1 MDSPPSPQGHPG
13 AGNTLQFAA
22 DPFGFVDRAV
32 REVGDCFRLD
42 LLGSEVYILAHPDYA
57 RQVLVSE
64 VDAFGKTEDFRR
76 AFGEGLLTVEGE
88 AWRRQRE
95 AIAPRFFRERIDEY
109 VSTMAERAARRSQT
123 WDDRID
129 LESEMSGLAL
139 EILFASLFGRD
150 LDVDGDDR
158 IRESAAGLNGWFEP
172 TSWAL
177 PEWMPTPA
185 RRRFRRSVDTL
196 ETEADRLVREA
207 DPGGDSLLSDLV
219 AAAEAGAPLTPERL
233 RDQVVTFTF
242 AGHETTAKA
251 MTFAWYYL
259 TRNPSVRARFHDE
272 IDAFDGPPED
282 LDALPLTRRIVKE
295 TLRLQA
301 PVHTIPRRTTEP
313 VEMGGYHIPEGK
325 EVHIGVRTIQRDGRF
340 WEDPETFRPD
350 RWEGERENTEFAYFP
365 FGGGRRTCIGREF
378 ALAEATA
385 VLATIG
391 REYEFR
397 WEGET
402 PVPVTSEVTTK
413 VDGDSPVR
421 VLER

>member
-1 MDSPPSPQGHPG
+1 MDDPPSPQGHPG

-22 DPFGFVDRAV
+22 DPFGFVDRV
-32 REVGDCFRLD
+32 IGEVGDLFRLD
-42 LLGSEVYILAHPDYA
+42 LLGEEVYILAHPDYA
-57 RQVLVSE
+57 ERVLVSDVE
-64 VDAFGKTEDFRR
+64 SFGKTEDFRR
-76 AFGEGLLTVEGE
+76 AFGEGLLTVEGD

-95 AIAPRFFRERIDEY
+95 AIAPHFFRERIDGY
-109 VSTMAERAARRSQT
+109 ADTMAERAARRART
-123 WDDRID
+123 WDERID
-129 LESEMSGLAL
+129 LESEMSALAL

-185 RRRFRRSVDTL
+185 RRRFRRSVDAL
-196 ETEADRLVREA
+196 EAEADRLIGDA
-207 DPGGDSLLSDLV
+207 DPDGDSLLSGLV
-219 AAAEAGAPLTPERL
+219 AAAEAGAPLTEERL

-259 TRNPSVRARFHDE
+259 AQNPSVRARFHDE
-272 IDAFDGPPED
+272 VDALDGPPGGD
-282 LDALPLTRRIVKE
+282 DLPLTRRVVKE
-295 TLRLQA
+295 SLRLQA
-301 PVHTIPRRTTEP
+301 PVHTVPRRTTDT
-313 VEMGGYHIPEGK
+313 VEMSGYRIPEGK
-325 EVHIGVRTIQRDGRF
+325 EVHVALRAIQRDGRF
-340 WEDPETFRPD
+340 WEAPEAFRPE
-350 RWEGERENTEFAYFP
+350 RWTGERENADFAYFP

-391 REYEFR
+391 KEYEFR
-397 WEGET
+397 WEGDVPLAVT
-402 PVPVTSEVTTK
+402 PEVTTR
-413 VDGDSPVR
+413 VAGDSPVR
-421 VLER
+421 VFER